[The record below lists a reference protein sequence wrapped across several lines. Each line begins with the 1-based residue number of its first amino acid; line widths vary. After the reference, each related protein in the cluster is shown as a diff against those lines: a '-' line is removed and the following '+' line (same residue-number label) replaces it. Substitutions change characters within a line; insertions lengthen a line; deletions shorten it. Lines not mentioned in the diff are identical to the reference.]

1 MKNLLL
7 RSLLFLCAF
16 YSKAVQASTDITTT
30 QTSTVNVNSDNQVIN
45 ITGAGNLAVSSGV
58 AISNSAFS
66 NTVININTS
75 SPDNGISA
83 TDSAISISGSGSLSS
98 LTITSGTVTNS
109 GSFETLNLSGLG
121 GVTNITV
128 GQDSGNT
135 ATIST
140 EVFDGHT
147 IVSSTTNNTD
157 FTITNKATGTIT
169 TLTDITSFGNAIS
182 LSDSDGGSKLTLNN
196 TGTITAVN
204 SAVDLN
210 GFSGSVT
217 NSGTING
224 GIVQNGADDFVITNS
239 GTINGSV
246 TLGTGSSLILNAGTV
261 TGRVLMASASGT
273 SVTFNGGNLIGDVI
287 YDGSVFVNATTTN
300 NGNIGYFVDGGVNRI
315 TSFEIA
321 ADKTL
326 TTTNGS
332 IYTSNISLGTGSTLN
347 LGSGLIDASGSF
359 TAGSNVNITAATF
372 TNSASAIALT
382 VSPSVTSVTL
392 TGNAIL
398 SATTLNLTLPN
409 TVAAG
414 TITLLDAASISGIS
428 TISGSNININGSGSN
443 SYGLTTF
450 SAAVVGNK
458 LLLTATAVA
467 APTLTSSNDQSTF
480 NAIAAA
486 STNGNLATVQ
496 NYLGSSS
503 NSNSQKEEAIASTTA
518 QVDNSTNRIAFNN
531 ISTTSGI
538 ISARL
543 ESVRSNNFN
552 PAIIDTSFAGNLFNQ
567 PLQVANNPKLAYP
580 LFVTLNGNDAFS
592 KSAVWIQT
600 FGSKIAQG
608 NTSSTDGYNANSG
621 GVMIGADKK
630 LAADFILGINSG
642 YSKTSISARNSFKS
656 TNIETY
662 QAGIYTGYDA
672 KSYFLNASLGLVI
685 NNYSS
690 DRYITVA
697 NASAKADY
705 TGMGYNARAE
715 LGRNY
720 HFNNEILL
728 TPTLVVTAA
737 TNQVNSYN
745 ESGAGTLDLNVKTDR
760 TNFFEGRVGAALSQ
774 LLTTKQGTQLRPVIS
789 ASYGYDFAGD
799 EQKSTATFIGQN
811 TSFATSG
818 AKVAQGSLMLGTGVS
833 FYTKNDVTV
842 SVNYGLEYR
851 SDYVSNSGWL
861 RVGYKF

>member
-1 MKNLLL
+1 M
-7 RSLLFLCAF
+7 
-16 YSKAVQASTDITTT
+16 QASTDITTT
-30 QTSTVNVNSDNQVIN
+30 QTTEVNVNSDNQVIN
-45 ITGAGNLAVSSGV
+45 ITGAGNLVVSGGT
-58 AISNSAFS
+58 AISNSAYS

-75 SPDNGISA
+75 SAGNGISA
-83 TDSAISISGSGSLSS
+83 TDSPISISGTGSLSS
-98 LTITSGTVTNS
+98 LTITSGTVTNTGTS
-109 GSFETLNLSGLG
+109 QTLNLIGLG

-135 ATIST
+135 ATISNA
-140 EVFDGHT
+140 VDDGQV
-147 IVSSTTNNTD
+147 IVSGTTSNTD
-157 FTITNKATGTIT
+157 LTITNKATGTIET
-169 TLTDITSFGNAIS
+169 TTNEFGNAIS
-182 LSDSDGGSKLTLNN
+182 LGDSDGGSTLTLNN
-196 TGTITAVN
+196 AGTITAAGY
-204 SAVDLN
+204 AVDVT

-224 GIVQNGADDFVITNS
+224 AIVQHEADDFVITNS
-239 GTINGSV
+239 GTINGAV
-246 TLGTGSSLILNAGTV
+246 ELGGGSSLILNAGTL
-261 TGRVLMASASGT
+261 TGQVSMSSASGT
-273 SVTFNGGNLIGDVI
+273 SVTFSGGNLIGDII
-287 YDGSVFVNATTTN
+287 YDGSVSVNANTTN
-300 NGNIGYFVDGGVNRI
+300 NGHIGYTDGGGVARI

-347 LGSGLIDASGSF
+347 LGSGVINASGSF
-359 TAGSNVNITAATF
+359 TAGSNVNITAT
-372 TNSASAIALT
+372 TLTSSSSILGLT
-382 VSPSVTSVTL
+382 VSPSTTSLTL
-392 TGNAIL
+392 SGAATL

-409 TVAAG
+409 TVTAG
-414 TITLLDAASISGIS
+414 VITLVDAASISGIT

-443 SYGLTTF
+443 SYGLNTF

-467 APTLTSSNDQSTF
+467 APTLSSSSDQSAF

-496 NYLGSSS
+496 NYLGSNS
-503 NSNSQKEEAIASTTA
+503 NSDSQKEEAIASTTA
-518 QVDNSTNRIAFNN
+518 QVDNSTNRVAFNN

-543 ESVRSNNFN
+543 ESVRNNNFN
-552 PAIIDTSFAGNLFNQ
+552 PSIIDTSFAGNLFNQ

-580 LFVTLNGNDAFS
+580 MFVTLNGNDAFS
-592 KSAVWIQT
+592 KSAIWIQT
-600 FGSKIAQG
+600 FGSKISQG

-621 GVMIGADKK
+621 GVMIGADTK
-630 LAADFILGINSG
+630 LAADFILGVNSG
-642 YSKTSISARNSFKS
+642 YSKTSISARNSYKS
-656 TNIETY
+656 TDIETY

-672 KSYFLNASLGLVI
+672 KSYFLNTSLGLVL

-697 NASAKADY
+697 NVSAKANY
-705 TGMGYNARAE
+705 TGMGYSVRAE
-715 LGRNY
+715 LGKNY

-728 TPTLVVTAA
+728 TPSFVVTAA

-745 ESGAGTLDLNVKTDR
+745 ESGAGTLDLNVKTDS
-760 TNFFEGRVGAALSQ
+760 TNFFEGRFGAELSQ
-774 LLTTKQGTQLRPVIS
+774 LLTTKQGTQLRPIIS

-799 EQKSTATFIGQN
+799 KQKSTTTFVGQN

-818 AKVAQGSLMLGTGVS
+818 AKVAQGILMLGTGVS
-833 FYTKNDVTV
+833 FYTKNDVTL
-842 SVNYGLEYR
+842 SVNYGFEYR

-861 RVGYKF
+861 RAGYKF